1 MDEHIVVNLYEIDD
15 IWAYSDWKSWITSN
29 LEEWY
34 LYLKKKRSEHL
45 NLSRN
50 ILDNK
55 THIDKYEKVTFMIWY
70 QLDQIYIQD

>member
-1 MDEHIVVNLYEIDD
+1 MDEHVVVNLYEIDD
-15 IWAYSDWKSWITSN
+15 MWAYSDWKSWITSN

-34 LYLKKKRSEHL
+34 LYLKTKRSEHL

-55 THIDKYEKVTFMIWY
+55 THTHINMKK
-70 QLDQIYIQD
+70 